1 MNSSPPPVKVS
12 MVYEYK
18 KNADGHYVCTICN
31 CVKKNQ
37 NTMHYH
43 MQKHEGSRPHK
54 CSHCDMTFIQKY
66 ALDTHTKIQHSDKVP
81 EMKCPF
87 ENCDHTVHKKEYL
100 RVHIARNHISETLK
114 PWIVKSENAGSYSC
128 DCCKK
133 VCKSYPSILYHVMD
147 HAKQTTDPIL
157 KARLAII

>member
-1 MNSSPPPVKVS
+1 
-12 MVYEYK
+12 
-18 KNADGHYVCTICN
+18 
-31 CVKKNQ
+31 
-37 NTMHYH
+37 